1 MSEPATSPRARSDV
15 EASSGEAC
23 LFNLTWKSH
32 EDELTNTWQH
42 YDMSAQ
48 GVISALEDQD
58 LPKPVIRY
66 LTRAET
72 RPAARV
78 LSGGVALVLRGINFN
93 ESQDPVDMVSLRC
106 FLEPNRLVTVRSR
119 WLASVQ
125 ETRKQIEEGE
135 SLGRPTD
142 VLLAIVEKLTAKI
155 SRHIETLD
163 SALGAFEV
171 RAEGATRDLAKVDFS
186 GLRRQIAS
194 VYRFIAPQRSALTT
208 LVQIGEGRFSE
219 DQLERIIELE
229 DLTQRYAEDLE
240 LHRERASSLLEAQL
254 NTLQAEQNRR
264 SYALSLVA
272 GLFLPATFVT
282 GLFGMNVAGLPGTE
296 NPSSFLIVAGAMVV
310 ISGAVY
316 AALKLNK
323 WL

>member
-1 MSEPATSPRARSDV
+1 MSEPATSPRAPSDV
-15 EASSGEAC
+15 AALTGQAC
-23 LFNLTWKSH
+23 LFNLSWTNQG
-32 EDELTNTWQH
+32 DELTNTWLH
-42 YDMSAQ
+42 YDMSAE
-48 GVISALEDQD
+48 GALAALEYQG
-58 LPKPVIRY
+58 LPKAVIRY

-135 SLGRPTD
+135 ALGHPTD
-142 VLLAIVEKLTAKI
+142 VLLAIVEKLTVKI

-163 SALGAFEV
+163 SALGAFELC
-171 RAEGATRDLAKVDFS
+171 AEGPTRELAKLDFS

-240 LHRERASSLLEAQL
+240 LHRERASSLLEAQF
-254 NTLQAEQNRR
+254 NALQAEQNSR
-264 SYALSLVA
+264 SYVLSLIA

-296 NPSSFLIVAGAMVV
+296 NPSSFLMVAGAMVV

-316 AALKLNK
+316 VALKFNK

>member
-23 LFNLTWKSH
+23 LFNLTWKSL

-171 RAEGATRDLAKVDFS
+171 RAEGATRELAKVDFS

>member
-23 LFNLTWKSH
+23 LFNLTWKSL

-58 LPKPVIRY
+58 LPKAVIRY

-171 RAEGATRDLAKVDFS
+171 RAEGATRELAKVDFS

-272 GLFLPATFVT
+272 GL
-282 GLFGMNVAGLPGTE
+282 
-296 NPSSFLIVAGAMVV
+296 
-310 ISGAVY
+310 
-316 AALKLNK
+316 
-323 WL
+323 

>member
-23 LFNLTWKSH
+23 LFNLTWKSL

-58 LPKPVIRY
+58 LPKAVIRY

-171 RAEGATRDLAKVDFS
+171 RAEGATRELAKVDFS

-310 ISGAVY
+310 ISGAVF